1 MRSSSRLRTAEPG
14 QGFVH
19 ALALEA
25 EAAARDPQETAE
37 VTDLTRHGLKRFQ
50 AGDYAQASRI
60 FTALVGASPGRAL
73 SWNHHALALIA
84 LERREEAAE
93 ALSRSLEIDP
103 AQAEAWESLASI
115 LMPLARHAEAEAAAR
130 AVLALDSRRSSAWQV
145 IAMARTAA
153 NDFIAAANA
162 FAEAIAIEGPS
173 AGLCANLGVSLLKC
187 GRFGEAAVALASALD
202 LEPGS
207 APIAEAKRLA
217 DLILAARA
225 GTVEGDGPDSL
236 FKTAIL
242 LLDAA
247 GERAVAARVAGH
259 WAELRPDDMEARHLR
274 DALLARPLDRQPP
287 ELVAR
292 SFDTLAETFDEHLT
306 ERLGYDGPARLGALL
321 AACGAADGGRDVLDL
336 GCGTGLCS
344 GVLRPYARSLVGV
357 DLSGG
362 MLAKARERGRYDA
375 LEQADLTEA
384 LAGDTGR
391 WDLIVAFD
399 TFPYLG
405 DLAPAFAGVAA
416 ALKPGGWFAFST
428 EDAEGDG
435 YVLRG
440 NGRFAHGPDYVAALA
455 AGRFEIVTRATD
467 MLRREAGRAVAGGYY
482 LLRALP

>member
-1 MRSSSRLRTAEPG
+1 VRSSSRLRLAEPG
-14 QGFVH
+14 QGLAH
-19 ALALEA
+19 ALALQT

-37 VTDLTRHGLKRFQ
+37 VTDLTRHGLQRFQ
-50 AGDYAQASRI
+50 AGDYVQASRI
-60 FTALVGASPGRAL
+60 FTALVGASPTRAL

-93 ALSRSLEIDP
+93 ALRRSLEIDP

-115 LMPLARHAEAEAAAR
+115 LIPLARHEEAEAAAR
-130 AVLALDSRRSSAWQV
+130 AVLALDSGRSSAWQV
-145 IAMARTAA
+145 IAMARTAT
-153 NDFIAAANA
+153 NDFIAAAQA
-162 FAEAIAIEGPS
+162 FAEAIAIEGQS

-187 GRFGEAAVALASALD
+187 GRFESAAVALAQALT
-202 LEPGS
+202 LEPASG
-207 APIAEAKRLA
+207 PIAEAKQLA
-217 DLILAARA
+217 DLILAAQS
-225 GTVEGDGPDSL
+225 GTLDGDGPDSL

-247 GERAVAARVAGH
+247 GERAAAARIAEH
-259 WAELRPDDMEARHLR
+259 WAQRRPGDVEAEHLR
-274 DALLARPLDRQPP
+274 DALLARPLDRQPA

-306 ERLGYDGPARLGALL
+306 ERLGYDGPARLAVLL
-321 AACGAADGGRDVLDL
+321 AACGAADGGREVLDL
-336 GCGTGLCS
+336 GCGTGLCA
-344 GVLRPYARSLVGV
+344 GVLRPYAHNLVGV

-362 MLAKARERGRYDA
+362 MLGKARERDLYDR
-375 LEQADLTEA
+375 LDQADLLEA
-384 LAGDTGR
+384 LAGDAGR

-405 DLAPAFAGVAA
+405 DLQAVFAGVAA

-428 EDAEGDG
+428 EDAPGDG

-440 NGRFAHGPDYVAALA
+440 NGRFAHGADYVAALA

-482 LLRALP
+482 LLRAPR